1 MWRENRVNKYI
12 LVNYD
17 NNINGDI
24 KVKKAIYII
33 IFFSLLIL
41 PGCSLNDKKE
51 LENPEEILRSEQLEI
66 FDAKIFAVLENVL
79 GVHFANYRLVTV
91 AQEKP
96 NQEEGTSSAE
106 NAQQNQSEETA
117 KDKNKS
123 KTIKIS
129 ELVDDNSIFEQDN
142 KPNWENAKQYV
153 SQASDIF
160 VDIQIELKNQNISQ
174 EDIAKYG
181 QYVSQLVDDVSSED
195 MEKTVKDIQQ
205 IYAQMYDI
213 FTKST
218 TDEKLLSIKKL
229 YYDAI
234 QLVIILEQDNE
245 EEFNKQLELAKEDI
259 NNLKIYIKQ
268 DNEKYLKERIDTL
281 INNIDYSKKTDTRLK
296 IVMLINCIPILEY
309 YEYE

>member
-1 MWRENRVNKYI
+1 M
-12 LVNYD
+12 VNYD